1 MFERFSEDKLRDKNT
16 FINIKKTYQWKR
28 LLACCQICNKF
39 EIKNMSDY
47 HELYSKTDALL
58 LADVFLKNHQQITRI
73 LQTRY
78 ILLFQ
83 ISWTDLRCNVKND
96 WNKIRT

>member
-1 MFERFSEDKLRDKNT
+1 
-16 FINIKKTYQWKR
+16 
-28 LLACCQICNKF
+28 
-39 EIKNMSDY
+39 MSDY

-96 WNKIRT
+96 